1 MSNDKRKKNHNH
13 FEHAF
18 AEDRRREESVL
29 DKISF
34 LIIFLFIQFAT
45 NINSQVFSEKDV
57 EICNAKFNLAVDK
70 SLSEKPINEV
80 ITEIGKSFLKTD
92 YVANTLEKEGDEQ
105 LVINLSG
112 LDCTTFLETS
122 LTFARCIKKGK
133 TSFEDYQNELTFIRY
148 RNGKLDKYP
157 SRLHY
162 FSDWIYNNQQK
173 GIVKDIT
180 EEIGGTEI
188 TFNLNFMS
196 ENPKYYKQL
205 QENPEFI
212 PVIRSQEKE
221 INSRQYYYIPENDI
235 EKLESKIQTGDLIAL
250 TTSEKGLDIG
260 HVGIAIKTDS
270 GRIHFLHAP
279 LADSKVQ
286 ITETPLSDYTKK
298 IKKHT
303 GIIVL
308 RVIEP

>member
-1 MSNDKRKKNHNH
+1 MKNY
-13 FEHAF
+13 F
-18 AEDRRREESVL
+18 SVFYR
-29 DKISF
+29 IS
-34 LIIFLFIQFAT
+34 LMIFLSLVLFSS
-45 NINSQVFSEKDV
+45 NINSQVYSEKDL
-57 EICNAKFNLAVDK
+57 EICNSKFNLAVDK

-80 ITEIGKSFLKTD
+80 IIEIGKSFLGTD
-92 YVANTLEKEGDEQ
+92 YVAHTLEQEGDEQ

-112 LDCTTFLETS
+112 LDCTTFLESS

-148 RNGKLDKYP
+148 RDGELDKYP

-180 EEIGGTEI
+180 KEIGGKEI
-188 TFNLNFMS
+188 KFNLYFMS

-235 EKLESKIQTGDLIAL
+235 EKIESKILSGDLIAL
-250 TTSEKGLDIG
+250 TTSDKGLDIG
-260 HVGIAIKTDS
+260 HVGLAIKMDN

-279 LADSKVQ
+279 LAGSKVQ
-286 ITETPLSDYTKK
+286 ITETPLCDYVKK

-308 RVIEP
+308 RVLER

>member
-1 MSNDKRKKNHNH
+1 MKNYFRCH
-13 FEHAF
+13 FERS
-18 AEDRRREESVL
+18 EKSVFS
-29 DKISF
+29 KISF
-34 LIIFLFIQFAT
+34 LIFLSLFIYSS
-45 NINSQVFSEKDV
+45 NLNSQVFSKEDV
-57 EICNAKFNLAVDK
+57 EICNSKFTLAVDK

-80 ITEIGKSFLKTD
+80 IIEIGKSFLKTE
-92 YVANTLEKEGDEQ
+92 YVAHTLEKDGDEQ
-105 LVINLSG
+105 LVINLTG

-148 RNGKLDKYP
+148 RDGKLDKYP

-180 EEIGGTEI
+180 EEIGGKKIKFE
-188 TFNLNFMS
+188 LNFMS

-205 QENPEFI
+205 QDNPEFI
-212 PVIRSQEKE
+212 PVISKKEKE
-221 INSRQYYYIPENDI
+221 INSRQYYYIPEDDI

-250 TTSEKGLDIG
+250 TTSDKGLDIG
-260 HVGIAIKTDS
+260 HVGLAIKMEN

-279 LADSKVQ
+279 LTGSKVQ
-286 ITETPLSDYTKK
+286 ITETPMSDYAKK

-308 RVIEP
+308 RVLEP

>member
-1 MSNDKRKKNHNH
+1 MKNYFIGH
-13 FEHAF
+13 FE
-18 AEDRRREESVL
+18 RREKSGL
-29 DKISF
+29 SRISMIALLVILF
-34 LIIFLFIQFAT
+34 FSSNIFP
-45 NINSQVFSEKDV
+45 QVFSEKDV
-57 EICNAKFNLAVDK
+57 EVCNSKFNLAVDK

-80 ITEIGKSFLKTD
+80 IIEIGKSFLNTE
-92 YVANTLEKEGDEQ
+92 YVAHTLEQDGDEQ
-105 LVINLSG
+105 LVINLTG

-148 RNGKLDKYP
+148 RDGKLDKYP

-162 FSDWIYNNQQK
+162 FSDWIYNNKQK

-180 EEIGGTEI
+180 NEIGGEEI
-188 TFNLNFMS
+188 NFKPNFMS

-205 QENPEFI
+205 QDNPDFI
-212 PVIRSQEKE
+212 PVIKNQEKE
-221 INSRQYYYIPENDI
+221 ISMRQYYYIPEKDI
-235 EKLESKIQTGDLIAL
+235 EKLESKIQSGDLIAL
-250 TTSEKGLDIG
+250 TTSDKGLDIG
-260 HVGIAIKTDS
+260 HVGLAVKMDN

-279 LADSKVQ
+279 LAGSKVQ
-286 ITETPLSDYTKK
+286 ITETPLSDYAKK

>member
-1 MSNDKRKKNHNH
+1 MKNYFIGH
-13 FEHAF
+13 FE
-18 AEDRRREESVL
+18 RREKSGL
-29 DKISF
+29 CKISF
-34 LIIFLFIQFAT
+34 IAFSVILFFSS
-45 NINSQVFSEKDV
+45 NIYSQVFSEKDV
-57 EICNAKFNLAVDK
+57 EICNSKFTLAVDK

-80 ITEIGKSFLKTD
+80 IIEIGKSFLKTE
-92 YVANTLEKEGDEQ
+92 YVAHTLEKEGDEQ
-105 LVINLSG
+105 LVINLTG

-122 LTFARCIKKGK
+122 LTFARCIKKGQ

-148 RNGKLDKYP
+148 RDGKLNKYP

-180 EEIGGTEI
+180 EEIGGKQI
-188 TFNLNFMS
+188 KFNVDFMS
-196 ENPKYYKQL
+196 ENPKYYTQL
-205 QENPEFI
+205 KDNPEFI
-212 PVIRSQEKE
+212 PFISKQEDE

-235 EKLESKIQTGDLIAL
+235 EKIESKIQSGDLIAL
-250 TTSEKGLDIG
+250 TTSDKGLDIG
-260 HVGIAIKTDS
+260 HVGLAIKMEN

-279 LADSKVQ
+279 LAGSKVQ
-286 ITETPLSDYTKK
+286 ITETPLSDYAKK

-308 RVIEP
+308 RVLEP